1 MILNKKLLYL
11 KKLVKITYMKKNKST
26 KSILRIKNL
35 SATKPRI
42 QVLDVL
48 FKHNAP
54 MSIDEII
61 TETKGSVAVSSAYR
75 VIADLMDVDIVNTF
89 QSPENKLLVELK
101 SNDASHHHHLYCS
114 SCKKATDIELDA
126 SLEANIKQL
135 IDKISKKN
143 NITIT
148 DHSFELYGTCDHA
161 HDKKPQT

>member
-11 KKLVKITYMKKNKST
+11 KKLVKIKYMKKKIST
-26 KSILRIKNL
+26 KSILRTNNL

-61 TETKGSVAVSSAYR
+61 TETKGNVAVSSAYR

-101 SNDASHHHHLYCS
+101 SNDSSHHHHLYCS

>member
-1 MILNKKLLYL
+1 MILKKKLLYM
-11 KKLVKITYMKKNKST
+11 KKLVKIRCMKKKKST
-26 KSILRIKNL
+26 ENILRLNNL

-42 QVLDVL
+42 QILDVL
-48 FKHNAP
+48 FEHNTP

-101 SNDASHHHHLYCS
+101 SNDSSHHHHLYCLA
-114 SCKKATDIELDA
+114 CKKATDIELDA
-126 SLEANIKQL
+126 GLESNIKQL

-148 DHSFELYGTCDHA
+148 DHSFELYGTCDHE
-161 HDKKPQT
+161 HDKIPKT